1 MKEYLAFDDIL
12 LEPPSEES
20 EIKSRLD
27 VDTSTYIGRL
37 KLDIPLISSPMD
49 TVTET
54 VMAVSLGKLGGLG
67 VLHRFLS
74 VEEQLKMLTEISKE
88 GVFTVPAIGVTK
100 SEMDRLSYLY
110 DHVKLDMVCI
120 DVANGHHILM
130 KEMINYVKSI
140 DSRLPIMAGNVAT
153 SSGYK
158 YLADLGVEA
167 VRVGIGGGC
176 FIPGSLVMTSDG
188 YKPIESIS
196 IGELVLTHNGRMRKV
211 INTMTFQRDE
221 EIVEVNNISCTKNH
235 EFYVVRK
242 SDAALVTEDNIHQYA
257 FWIEAEHLNKDEH
270 LLIELD

>member
-1 MKEYLAFDDIL
+1 
-12 LEPPSEES
+12 
-20 EIKSRLD
+20 
-27 VDTSTYIGRL
+27 
-37 KLDIPLISSPMD
+37 
-49 TVTET
+49 
-54 VMAVSLGKLGGLG
+54 
-67 VLHRFLS
+67 
-74 VEEQLKMLTEISKE
+74 
-88 GVFTVPAIGVTK
+88 
-100 SEMDRLSYLY
+100 
-110 DHVKLDMVCI
+110 MVCI